1 MIRWE
6 NLSKKYGEEEVLNE
20 LTAALPEGET
30 TVLMAASGFGK
41 TTLAHLL
48 LGLLAPD
55 GGTIKGLEGKRISAV
70 FQEDRLCE
78 PFSALENVRLVT
90 AKRADTDQILQE
102 LEALDLPEDMVRKP
116 VNQLSGGQRR
126 RVALARAMAAESD
139 FICLDEPFKG
149 LDVET
154 KQKAM
159 EYVKERGKGK
169 TILLIT
175 HDMEEAEFFGG
186 IGLSL

>member
-1 MIRWE
+1 
-6 NLSKKYGEEEVLNE
+6 
-20 LTAALPEGET
+20 
-30 TVLMAASGFGK
+30 MA
-41 TTLAHLL
+41 
-48 LGLLAPD
+48 
-55 GGTIKGLEGKRISAV
+55 
-70 FQEDRLCE
+70 
-78 PFSALENVRLVT
+78 
-90 AKRADTDQILQE
+90 
-102 LEALDLPEDMVRKP
+102 RKP

-139 FICLDEPFKG
+139 FVCLDEPFKG
-149 LDVET
+149 LDKET